1 MHVGFVEGSM
11 TRFVVP
17 LVLLVG
23 TALAQFNS
31 GSAALVGHVR
41 VQVLFTD
48 NAHCDPAT
56 RVELSGMTGMT
67 VDESTVNAQCVA
79 EFFAV
84 PAGNYQLTVT
94 GAEVASA
101 DSVDFSLSSGMTH
114 EVEVHARRTGAADA
128 IPSYATSA
136 FVSVRELSVPPAA
149 EKEFEK
155 ANRLIVKRDWVKATG
170 RLRRA
175 IAIYPQYAAA
185 YNNLGAVY
193 ARMGQIPPACEAL
206 KKAIALDEH
215 MAMAYVNLGRVSF
228 TAREFPAVEAF
239 VGKALSLA
247 APDADELTLL
257 AFAQVAD
264 QHLDQAIETSR
275 QAHRSQL
282 NNHAYLHV
290 VAAKANELQGKDD
303 AAVAELQQ
311 YLSEEPTGKRSERV
325 RAMLAKFQMPPEV
338 R

>member
-1 MHVGFVEGSM
+1 M

-17 LVLLVG
+17 LLLLVG
-23 TALAQFNS
+23 TALAQFNA

-41 VQVLFTD
+41 VRVLFTD
-48 NAHCDPAT
+48 NAHCDPST
-56 RVELSGMTGMT
+56 QVQLSGATGFA

-84 PAGNYQLTVT
+84 PGGNYQLTVT

-101 DSVDFSLSSGMTH
+101 ESVNFSLSSGMTH
-114 EVEVHARRTGAADA
+114 DVEVQARRTGADNA

-136 FVSVRELSVPPAA
+136 FVSVRELSVPSAA

-155 ANRLIVKRDWVKATG
+155 ANRLIVKREWAKATE
-170 RLRRA
+170 RLRKA

-193 ARMGQIPPACEAL
+193 CRTGQVAPAREAL
-206 KKAIALDEH
+206 QKAIALDDH

-228 TAREFPAVEAF
+228 TAREFPEVEAF
-239 VGKALSLA
+239 IGKALSLA

-257 AFAQVAD
+257 ASAQVAD
-264 QHLDQAIETSR
+264 RHLDQAIETSR

-290 VAAKANELQGKDD
+290 VAAKANELEGKDD

-325 RAMLAKFQMPPEV
+325 RTMLAKFQTQPEI